1 MIRQAELNDLSRIAE
16 ILVFVK
22 RIKYRSIFHNDAYS
36 FGDLQV
42 IKVAKEYGS
51 PEKLENMWVYED
63 GTVKGIISIVGKEV
77 RELYVDYFFWGQGVG
92 TALIEFAKER
102 FDVNYLWALEK
113 NSDAIS
119 FYKKHGFHE
128 SRERQLEEG
137 TSEYIMKM
145 ER

>member
-102 FDVNYLWALEK
+102 FDVNYLWTLEK

-128 SRERQLEEG
+128 SGERQLEGG